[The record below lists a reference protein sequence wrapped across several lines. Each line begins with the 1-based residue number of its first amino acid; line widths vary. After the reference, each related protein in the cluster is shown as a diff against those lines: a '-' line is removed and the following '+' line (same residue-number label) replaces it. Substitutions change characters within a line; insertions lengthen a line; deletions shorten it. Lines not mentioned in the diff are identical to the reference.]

1 MKTSLRP
8 RANSFIDTY
17 AITNSFWKQVF
28 SGNQSDLREK
38 KSVDQQVIHRLD
50 LLKNNLPEN
59 TAQSAKQN
67 IVIKNGNEGK
77 Y

>member
-1 MKTSLRP
+1 M
-8 RANSFIDTY
+8 N
-17 AITNSFWKQVF
+17 
-28 SGNQSDLREK
+28 
-38 KSVDQQVIHRLD
+38 QQVIHRLD

-67 IVIKNGNEGK
+67 IVVKNGNEGK

>member
-1 MKTSLRP
+1 M
-8 RANSFIDTY
+8 
-17 AITNSFWKQVF
+17 
-28 SGNQSDLREK
+28 
-38 KSVDQQVIHRLD
+38 DQQVIHRLD

-59 TAQSAKQN
+59 TAQSDKQN

>member
-1 MKTSLRP
+1 M
-8 RANSFIDTY
+8 
-17 AITNSFWKQVF
+17 
-28 SGNQSDLREK
+28 
-38 KSVDQQVIHRLD
+38 DQQVIHRLD

-77 Y
+77 YENMEPPKTTYVTFCRLALF